1 MKKTVFLL
9 ISSILFLIST
19 LSAQDIPAG
28 IAAAFKKGNAQE
40 LGKYMADKV
49 DLIVLNKTS
58 NLGEQQAESMIAA
71 FFAENQVSGFTVN
84 HQGKRDGS
92 CFMIGTLTTDN
103 GNFRVNSFLK
113 RLENKYLIHQIR
125 IDKTNE

>member
-9 ISSILFLIST
+9 ISGMFFLVST
-19 LSAQDIPAG
+19 LSAQDIPTG
-28 IAAAFKKGNAQE
+28 IAVAFKKGNAQE

-58 NLGEQQAESMIAA
+58 NLGKQQAESMIAA

-84 HQGKRDGS
+84 HQGKRDES
-92 CFMIGTLTTDN
+92 CFLIGTLTTGN
-103 GNFRVNSFLK
+103 GNFRVNCFLK

>member
-9 ISSILFLIST
+9 ISGMFFLIST
-19 LSAQDIPAG
+19 LSAQDIPIG
-28 IAAAFKKGNAQE
+28 IAVAFKKGNAQE

-58 NLGEQQAESMIAA
+58 NLGKQQAESMIAT

-84 HQGKRDGS
+84 HQGKRDES
-92 CFMIGTLTTDN
+92 CFMIGTLTTGN
-103 GNFRVNSFLK
+103 GSFRVNSFLK